1 MKAFITFSIVV
12 LLVMISVSQASK
24 GMHSKLELL
33 FGVFLFFCC
42 CCLFVS
48 FLCFLQVKMNIK
60 KNNNLC
66 TKTKKQFKQ
75 INELRRVGGGGGGGS
90 LKKK

>member
-24 GMHSKLELL
+24 GRHSKLELL
-33 FGVFLFFCC
+33 FGVFLFFLLL
-42 CCLFVS
+42 LFVCLLS
-48 FLCFLQVKMNIK
+48 FFFLQVKMNIK

-75 INELRRVGGGGGGGS
+75 INELRRVGGEGGN
-90 LKKK
+90 LKRK